1 MKSKNKPKNK
11 AGFTLI
17 EIIVVVTVIGIIT
30 AFALPQFTKSM
41 EKERARRVNLNLT
54 IIHSS
59 LEIWEANAGSY
70 PASGTQDLT
79 YLNTN
84 LNLNIIDTAFN
95 YTYTNNGST
104 YTIDAQKPDASYTI
118 RLTQA
123 AIDTNNPSCQQ
134 GTCP

>member
-70 PASGTQDLT
+70 PASGAQDLA

-104 YTIDAQKPDASYTI
+104 YTIDAQKTDASYTI